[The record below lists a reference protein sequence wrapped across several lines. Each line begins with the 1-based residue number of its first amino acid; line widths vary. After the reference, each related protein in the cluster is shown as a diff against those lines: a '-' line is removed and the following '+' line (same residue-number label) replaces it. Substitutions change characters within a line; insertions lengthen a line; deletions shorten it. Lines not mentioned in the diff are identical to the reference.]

1 MRQGLPGPP
10 EHADH
15 DRGLDDRRARM
26 HAAVPRTRERSGS
39 FAHLSV
45 AVVAERN
52 EVVEPFIR
60 TLQMQRAEVRN
71 IWPPPPQYP
80 TTPDVIFSVLVPDL
94 PMRLP
99 WLPGAADCA
108 LVVLLPTGMPVDL
121 RLLRNCA
128 PHAVLNIPAP
138 EAAVDVALAMA
149 VDLFGYEQRL
159 SVRISKLDEN
169 LRTMRTV
176 ERAKMILMAGRGLSE
191 EAAYEFL
198 RTQAMAKRVSI
209 GRLSVALVDSE
220 ELLS

>member
-1 MRQGLPGPP
+1 MRQGLPNPPQAASAHGRLGHGP
-10 EHADH
+10 D
-15 DRGLDDRRARM
+15 GLQSLGPKARNPG
-26 HAAVPRTRERSGS
+26 VS

-45 AVVAERN
+45 AVVAERDQTI
-52 EVVEPFIR
+52 EPFIR
-60 TLQMQRAEVRN
+60 CLQKQRAEVRH

-80 TTPDVIFSVLVPDL
+80 TTHDVVFSALVPDL

-99 WLPGAADCA
+99 WLPGAAESA
-108 LVVLLPTGMPVDL
+108 LVVLLPSGAPVDL

-128 PHAVLNIPAP
+128 PHAVLNVPAP
-138 EAAVDVALAMA
+138 DCAVDVALAMA

-176 ERAKMILMAGRGLSE
+176 ERAKTILMTGRGLSE